1 MLARIADQPVA
12 QRSAQLRRADAGFAW
27 WEATQTDRKEKDNP
41 KNPEE
46 FLVSGQTYACLDR
59 ETALGY
65 RLMSDLREQINSLSP
80 AEKAELL
87 DTVWESLEADA
98 VSLTDAQRAELDYRI
113 ARHEQNP
120 TDVIP
125 WQQVR
130 AGLFKK
136 P

>member
-1 MLARIADQPVA
+1 
-12 QRSAQLRRADAGFAW
+12 
-27 WEATQTDRKEKDNP
+27 
-41 KNPEE
+41 
-46 FLVSGQTYACLDR
+46 
-59 ETALGY
+59 
-65 RLMSDLREQINSLSP
+65 MSDLRSQINSLSP

-98 VSLTDAQRAELDYRI
+98 ISLTDAQRAELDYRI
-113 ARHEQNP
+113 ARQEQNP
-120 TDVIP
+120 SDVIA

>member
-1 MLARIADQPVA
+1 
-12 QRSAQLRRADAGFAW
+12 
-27 WEATQTDRKEKDNP
+27 
-41 KNPEE
+41 
-46 FLVSGQTYACLDR
+46 
-59 ETALGY
+59 
-65 RLMSDLREQINSLSP
+65 MSDLRSQINSLSA

-120 TDVIP
+120 SAVLP
-125 WQQVR
+125 WEQVR
-130 AGLFKK
+130 TGLLKR